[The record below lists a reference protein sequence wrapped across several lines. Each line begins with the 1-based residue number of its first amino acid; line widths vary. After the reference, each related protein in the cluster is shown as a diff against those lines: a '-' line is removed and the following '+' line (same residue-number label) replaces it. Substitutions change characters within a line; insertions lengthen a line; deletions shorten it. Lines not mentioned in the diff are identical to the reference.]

1 VRSLPSAR
9 AGIFETEE
17 DDIANITAKKNRI
30 AAAMPPI
37 TVNILIISCGG
48 MIPDLNLVLNLDRSE
63 LQKDKA
69 ESLQYLFKLETQQIA
84 IISINICMVHN
95 QGTEDG
101 MAWFGMMTP

>member
-1 VRSLPSAR
+1 MPTITAKPMMKRIALVSNLPCAN

-48 MIPDLNLVLNLDRSE
+48 MILDLNLILDGDRSE
-63 LQKDKA
+63 LQKDK
-69 ESLQYLFKLETQQIA
+69 SGKLA
-84 IISINICMVHN
+84 IFI
-95 QGTEDG
+95 
-101 MAWFGMMTP
+101 